1 MKKVLLLVLMVA
13 VALFVS
19 FGCAKSETPQ
29 KGSGEKATNG
39 EKAAPETGGEKATP
53 ETGGEKTEPETGGSG
68 K

>member
-19 FGCAKSETPQ
+19 FGCGAKETS
-29 KGSGEKATNG
+29 KKDSGEKATNG
-39 EKAAPETGGEKATP
+39 EKAAPDTGGEKATP
-53 ETGGEKTEPETGGSG
+53 AGGGKTEPETGGSG